1 VGAELNFGTAV
12 LTKKPHGEADTAA
25 DSMITFAML
34 SGFCANFL
42 SLATGG
48 HGSAYYRNDT
58 GFVRNH

>member
-42 SLATGG
+42 SLGQA
-48 HGSAYYRNDT
+48 
-58 GFVRNH
+58 